1 MVLRIDLPNQDE
13 LIYEERA
20 VEEEGGQL
28 QILTLAIFPAVAS
41 QLSHRPPWH
50 RPPLPSSIFPLSQ
63 SHTKAEVGK
72 SSSRRDGAH
81 ALFSRCDAAV
91 VASID
96 IGGSLKNRINLLTAV
111 IGKAQ
116 GFYSA
121 SSLDGSSQTIL
132 LTVLTI
138 LVHGS

>member
-1 MVLRIDLPNQDE
+1 ME
-13 LIYEERA
+13 KKKKKG
-20 VEEEGGQL
+20 EEES
-28 QILTLAIFPAVAS
+28 LTLAIFPAVAS

-96 IGGSLKNRINLLTAV
+96 IGGSLKNRIFDY
-111 IGKAQ
+111 IGAWVVVNMSIDHHVVDDSIDLFGIHRQ
-116 GFYSA
+116 
-121 SSLDGSSQTIL
+121 
-132 LTVLTI
+132 
-138 LVHGS
+138 